1 MSCDLVVVEVCGE
14 KVGAGDETKPL
25 YERGTDLYM
34 VLLLLIDFNTSDLI
48 VVNRSAVILVD
59 GRIL

>member
-1 MSCDLVVVEVCGE
+1 MSCDLVLAKVCGE

-34 VLLLLIDFNTSDLI
+34 ALLLLIDYNM
-48 VVNRSAVILVD
+48 ILTHQ
-59 GRIL
+59 IQL